1 VLRPTVF
8 DLNQAVTEMDA
19 IVGRVLGEQIRIVHA
34 LEPTGCP
41 VETDQGQIEQVLM
54 NLAVNAR
61 DAMPEGGTLSVMTEN
76 VDLTA
81 VQAGPLALQAG
92 RYAHLR
98 VTDTGHGMSKK
109 TRERVFEPYFTT
121 KEVGKGSGLGLATA
135 YGIVSQSGGRI
146 SVESELGVGTSFDVH
161 LPWSRLDLSS
171 TPDEQDGLVSG
182 GCERILLVE
191 DEPGVREITSRMLE
205 RNGYEVIVAA
215 EPKQAIE
222 FASQGDFDLLVTD
235 LVLPDMDGRRLA
247 AELRSQKPDLPVVY
261 VSGYPR
267 DGLGEGDLDREIRFL
282 QKPYSADDLS
292 RTVRGALDSNLLVA
306 STR

>member
-1 VLRPTVF
+1 
-8 DLNQAVTEMDA
+8 
-19 IVGRVLGEQIRIVHA
+19 
-34 LEPTGCP
+34 
-41 VETDQGQIEQVLM
+41 M
-54 NLAVNAR
+54 N
-61 DAMPEGGTLSVMTEN
+61 
-76 VDLTA
+76 
-81 VQAGPLALQAG
+81 
-92 RYAHLR
+92 
-98 VTDTGHGMSKK
+98 KK

-146 SVESELGVGTSFDVH
+146 SVESKLGVGTSFDVH

-205 RNGYEVIVAA
+205 QNGYEVIVAA

-247 AELRSQKPDLPVVY
+247 AELCSQKPDLPVVF

-267 DGLGEGDLDREIRFL
+267 DGLGEGDLDQEIRFL